1 MKELGSFLKRARIS
15 NGVSLDE
22 AASDLSLSITQLE
35 NIEGGN
41 TKAFKDIYE
50 LKEHMISYTKYLG
63 LNPEEVLD
71 VFNEFLFEKTSK
83 ISLDDI
89 REAEQKEANKIQEEK
104 KEIKSP
110 YTLIRRRKLNIWPI
124 LIWFA
129 IILLI
134 ASIALLIIKNIS
146 KEEIRKTELKPLWED
161 TYEFTY

>member
-35 NIEGGN
+35 NIESGN
-41 TKAFKDIYE
+41 TKAFRDIYE
-50 LKEHMISYTKYLG
+50 LKEHIITYTKYLG
-63 LNPEEVLD
+63 LNPDEVLD

-83 ISLDDI
+83 ISLQDI
-89 REAEQKEANKIQEEK
+89 REAEQKEVSKTNEEK
-104 KEIKSP
+104 RDIRSP
-110 YTLIRRRKLNIWPI
+110 YTLIRRRKINIWPI
-124 LIWFA
+124 LIWFS

-134 ASIALLIIKNIS
+134 TSIALIIIKNIS

-161 TYEFTY
+161 IYEFTY